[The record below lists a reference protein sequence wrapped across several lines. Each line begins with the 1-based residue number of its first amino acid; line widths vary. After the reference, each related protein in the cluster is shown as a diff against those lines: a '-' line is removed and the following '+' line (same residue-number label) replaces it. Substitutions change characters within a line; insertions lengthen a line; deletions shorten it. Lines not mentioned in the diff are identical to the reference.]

1 MDGEGLALVIGGGPE
16 CSVSFPWEA
25 SFSFGAF
32 GGPEVGLEVA
42 FFPWEASFFI
52 ETRVGSEIVFV
63 VPMFVG

>member
-25 SFSFGAF
+25 SFSFG
-32 GGPEVGLEVA
+32 GPEVGLEVA
-42 FFPWEASFFI
+42 FFPWEASFSI
-52 ETRVGSEIVFV
+52 KTRVGSEIVFV